1 MPDPNAERSVLEQ
14 LAQDLLIERRRA
26 RRWSIFFRLSALA
39 LVALGLVLAIAALG
53 ARERVC
59 LDRCTA
65 LVEIRGELEV
75 GGRASAQRIIDG
87 MQSAMR
93 HGGIKGLILRVNS
106 PGGSPVQAG
115 QVYDEVRRLRAL
127 HPDVPIYAVVEEA
140 AASGGYYIAAAADR
154 IYVDKAS
161 IVGSIGVVMDGFG
174 FTGAMEKLGVER
186 RLQTAGE
193 NKALMD
199 PFSPQEPRQKA
210 HVQQMLEDIHA
221 QFIAAVR
228 AGRGARLK
236 ETPDLFTGLVWN
248 GQRAIE
254 LGLADALGSVDFVA
268 RDVVK
273 AEEILDFTPED
284 DLADRFARRLG
295 ATLVR
300 ELPSLRHQL
309 PGTPR

>member
-1 MPDPNAERSVLEQ
+1 
-14 LAQDLLIERRRA
+14 
-26 RRWSIFFRLSALA
+26 
-39 LVALGLVLAIAALG
+39 
-53 ARERVC
+53 
-59 LDRCTA
+59 
-65 LVEIRGELEV
+65 
-75 GGRASAQRIIDG
+75 
-87 MQSAMR
+87 
-93 HGGIKGLILRVNS
+93 
-106 PGGSPVQAG
+106 
-115 QVYDEVRRLRAL
+115 
-127 HPDVPIYAVVEEA
+127 
-140 AASGGYYIAAAADR
+140 
-154 IYVDKAS
+154 
-161 IVGSIGVVMDGFG
+161 
-174 FTGAMEKLGVER
+174 
-186 RLQTAGE
+186 
-193 NKALMD
+193 
-199 PFSPQEPRQKA
+199 
-210 HVQQMLEDIHA
+210 MLEDIHA

>member
-1 MPDPNAERSVLEQ
+1 MPDSNAERSVLEQ

-26 RRWSIFFRLSALA
+26 RRWGIFFRLSALA

-87 MQSAMR
+87 MQSALR
-93 HGGIKGLILRVNS
+93 HSGIKGLILRINS

-127 HPDVPIYAVVEEA
+127 YPDIPIYAVVEEA

-186 RLQTAGE
+186 RQQTAGE

-236 ETPDLFTGLVWN
+236 ETPELFTGLVWN

-300 ELPSLRHQL
+300 ELPSLRHQM